1 VDLARDPMA
10 IIESGNS
17 GEFHYDSEPINT
29 LLKMLQGVAQQ
40 DNACLRRSKAG
51 GRKKLTVAELAKSF
65 GTRGKSLGDFRYD
78 GRTFPAAC
86 VSLKMN

>member
-1 VDLARDPMA
+1 MA

-17 GEFHYDSEPINT
+17 GEFHYDSEPINP

-40 DNACLRRSKAG
+40 DSLRRSKAG

-65 GTRGKSLGDFRYD
+65 GTRAKSLGDFRYD
-78 GRTFPAAC
+78 GRTSPAAC

>member
-1 VDLARDPMA
+1 VDLARDPIA

-29 LLKMLQGVAQQ
+29 LLKMLQGVSQQ

-65 GTRGKSLGDFRYD
+65 GARGKSLGDFCYD
-78 GRTFPAAC
+78 GRKFPAAC
-86 VSLKMN
+86 VSPKMN

>member
-1 VDLARDPMA
+1 MA

-17 GEFHYDSEPINT
+17 GEFHYDSEPINP

-51 GRKKLTVAELAKSF
+51 GRKKLTVADSQRVSELGPRVLATSATMA
-65 GTRGKSLGDFRYD
+65 GHLL
-78 GRTFPAAC
+78 PLA
-86 VSLKMN
+86 